1 MPWVHWTPPPSVHR
15 GLMENFVFLCSEWYG
30 GMLMI
35 QIVCV
40 KNIFSTINYYA
51 VMKCLTVKAKVF
63 Y

>member
-1 MPWVHWTPPPSVHR
+1 
-15 GLMENFVFLCSEWYG
+15 MENFIFLFSEWYG

-51 VMKCLTVKAKVF
+51 VMKCLTVGA
-63 Y
+63 